1 MKIINLIDKTKQ
13 SAHLEQFA
21 VDVLVGLSA
30 IPKSLSS
37 KYFYDDIGSDLFQ
50 KITKHEDYYPT
61 RTEFSILESIQNKL
75 PDILDEKELDILELG
90 AGDGHKTSLI
100 LNGFLESGYK
110 INYYPIDISEQ
121 AMLQLKDNMDE
132 HENLTICG
140 VIAEYFEGLRHV
152 RKQSENKALVLFL
165 GSNIGN
171 FDRIQNQG
179 FLRAIWQSLKPED
192 YMLIGFDLKK
202 PVNILTAAYNDSSSF
217 TRDFNLN
224 ILHRINTELGGDFDL
239 NKFEH
244 YGIYNPV
251 LGTMESYLFSL
262 EPQVVYIEN
271 LQRSF
276 TFDAYEPLHLEYSFK
291 FLESD
296 INYLA
301 DKTGYQSINNFTDDN
316 NYFIDTLWRVSKDQ
330 TKP

>member
-50 KITKHEDYYPT
+50 KITQHEDYYPT
-61 RTEFSILESIQNKL
+61 RTEFSILESIQNRL
-75 PDILDEKELDILELG
+75 PDILEEKELDILELG

-100 LNGFLESGYK
+100 LNGFLEAGYK

-121 AMLQLKDNMDE
+121 AMLQLKDNMDA

-171 FDRIQNQG
+171 FDRVQNQG
-179 FLRAIWQSLKPED
+179 FLRAIWQSLKPND
-192 YMLIGFDLKK
+192 YMMIGFDLKK
-202 PVNILTAAYNDSSSF
+202 PVNILTAAYNDSSGF

-224 ILHRINTELGGDFDL
+224 ILNRINTELGGDFDL

-251 LGTMESYLFSL
+251 LGAMESYLLSL
-262 EPQVVYIEN
+262 EPQVVYIES

-301 DKTGYQSINNFTDDN
+301 DNTGYKAINNFADDN
-316 NYFIDTLWRVSKDQ
+316 NYFIDALWRVSKDQ
-330 TKP
+330 SKP